1 MTRSYIIEA
10 RKLKARIKEA
20 SDFLLCAA
28 AEPYAPKYV
37 NFLIDQ
43 AVRVLQGD
51 KYEKFV
57 RAAKRGENGPDTYAW
72 YTGEE

>member
-10 RKLKARIKEA
+10 RELRARIKEA
-20 SDFLLCAA
+20 SEFLMCAA

-37 NFLIDQ
+37 NCLIDQ

-51 KYEKFV
+51 NYEKFI
-57 RAAKRGENGPDTYAW
+57 RDAKRGEDGPNTYAW
-72 YTGEE
+72 YTGDE